1 MITGLDAFTEYD
13 VSVAIVTGK
22 GAGPRSEPPLVQRT
36 AEGLPTTP
44 ISLAAEV
51 GDDSAR
57 LSWGQPVSTN
67 GLLQEYTVS
76 LEDVLTGEVLVLT
89 LPTHNSITE
98 PYLMLEGLVPGSKYS
113 FRVTASTGAGSGD
126 VSEAVTFNT
135 TGTRP
140 TTPPPLTVTVIV
152 TVPVTVTTV
161 SDTQTTSSTTQ
172 VTEDT
177 TQYTPTTTLFP
188 TTQNATDPTPATNST
203 TPTPTPSTTQNSTSS
218 QTNPTTTITTSATT
232 TTTTT
237 TPNVVFQINYASIVI
252 SVVIIAILLILLVLV
267 LIFVGVY
274 FIRSQGERAKARGLK
289 IRGLTDIGRS
299 RSNSVGSSR
308 RPHSLTL
315 SNPYHAISRGAT
327 SPVNPQ
333 SERSWYTSVRSPTK
347 ADTVDTL
354 QDLMAEKERQRAGAG
369 NLFTPYGYRPRALGG
384 EPTPSPAGMRQEV
397 ISKSYSHE
405 GVNVDRERKQ
415 LSSPKPTHNGVF
427 IFDKILTPKRSRD
440 MRGDVSPVGSEPPSL
455 PPRRYQD
462 EPALRFTSADGEFDD
477 LDGEPERDEDF
488 NM

>member
-188 TTQNATDPTPATNST
+188 TVSYYRLLRRVSGIRKQKYENDEHLNCCLS
-203 TPTPTPSTTQNSTSS
+203 
-218 QTNPTTTITTSATT
+218 
-232 TTTTT
+232 
-237 TPNVVFQINYASIVI
+237 VFFRFQISIMLYI
-252 SVVIIAILLILLVLV
+252 
-267 LIFVGVY
+267 
-274 FIRSQGERAKARGLK
+274 K
-289 IRGLTDIGRS
+289 
-299 RSNSVGSSR
+299 
-308 RPHSLTL
+308 
-315 SNPYHAISRGAT
+315 
-327 SPVNPQ
+327 
-333 SERSWYTSVRSPTK
+333 
-347 ADTVDTL
+347 
-354 QDLMAEKERQRAGAG
+354 
-369 NLFTPYGYRPRALGG
+369 
-384 EPTPSPAGMRQEV
+384 
-397 ISKSYSHE
+397 
-405 GVNVDRERKQ
+405 
-415 LSSPKPTHNGVF
+415 
-427 IFDKILTPKRSRD
+427 
-440 MRGDVSPVGSEPPSL
+440 
-455 PPRRYQD
+455 
-462 EPALRFTSADGEFDD
+462 
-477 LDGEPERDEDF
+477 
-488 NM
+488 